1 MPGTAIATKP
11 TTKAPNRKPAN
22 DAAHI
27 SKASTASSQ
36 AMEQALKAIEPK
48 IVGKAKDYAG
58 WTTQQ
63 LLAAGVTL
71 EHEPTPPLPANM
83 RSEYWQAQF
92 TASTASHSVCAT
104 KLKGARR
111 DLWNW
116 MGGIKAL
123 IEAYDDPATHFSVK
137 SAMEGALKMKLGK
150 IGMLPKNPNWRNL
163 ILPAGLF
170 PEDKLDDAAKVS
182 LQKQMSVYRSVI
194 RVAEAEGVTSNGL
207 AAWIE
212 ERNGIERI
220 RLGKQKDSGTAPP
233 AENAT
238 TLQAEAAFDTLA
250 SSVRAGPSKLSFSAQ
265 PSDIAWN
272 PDKDHPEIVLLA
284 TYHPTTKTIEVKEV
298 VKDADA
304 FTAVI
309 RIASKK
315 TLIPAPAPASSGDEE
330 IV

>member
-1 MPGTAIATKP
+1 MPETAIATMP
-11 TTKAPNRKPAN
+11 TTKAPTRKPAN

-27 SKASTASSQ
+27 SKASTGASQ
-36 AMEQALKAIEPK
+36 AMEQALKTIQPM

-83 RSEYWQAQF
+83 RNEYWQAKF
-92 TASTASHSVCAT
+92 TASTASHSACTT

-116 MGGIKAL
+116 LGEIGAL
-123 IEAYDDPATHFSVK
+123 HEIYDDPATPFSVK
-137 SAMEGALKMKLGK
+137 SAMERVIKMKLEK
-150 IGMLPKNPNWRNL
+150 LGMLPKNPNWRNL
-163 ILPAGLF
+163 ILPTGLF
-170 PEDKLDDAAKVS
+170 PEEKLDDAAKLA
-182 LQKQMSVYRSVI
+182 LQKQMSVYRSVL
-194 RVAEAEGVTSNGL
+194 RVAEAEGVASTGL
-207 AAWIE
+207 ATWIE

-220 RLGKQKDSGTAPP
+220 RLGKKKDSSTLQDARTAS
-233 AENAT
+233 A
-238 TLQAEAAFDTLA
+238 LQAEAAFDNLA
-250 SSVRAGPSKLSFSAQ
+250 SSVRSGPSKLSFSAQ

-298 VKDADA
+298 VKDAGA

-315 TLIPAPAPASSGDEE
+315 SLIPVTDPELRDSGAA
-330 IV
+330 